1 VICTGGGPTD
11 EFTTD
16 TFARRI
22 PSRFHTEP
30 LLEQALGVGARCLV
44 PDTERFAQLIVEV
57 AADVAWRGGAV
68 VRACPLHLAPGGGS
82 AGRGAQERGMA
93 LMPRPARAE
102 LAEASRAEPQMS
114 GNTTVKIAPPPSGRL
129 AARALP
135 S

>member
-57 AADVAWRGGAV
+57 AADVAWRGG
-68 VRACPLHLAPGGGS
+68 
-82 AGRGAQERGMA
+82 GAQAGVSF
-93 LMPRPARAE
+93 LY
-102 LAEASRAEPQMS
+102 SRCTWRQA
-114 GNTTVKIAPPPSGRL
+114 ADRL
-129 AARALP
+129 VEVLKSAAWR
-135 S
+135 